1 MMGTRSGSIDPGIPI
16 HLLRIGRLTVDE
28 LDAALERES
37 GLVAISGLSNDM
49 REIREGAA
57 AGNERAALAVEMF
70 VARAAVIASA
80 FTWTKAGRSS
90 SPVGSGRTTL

>member
-1 MMGTRSGSIDPGIPI
+1 M
-16 HLLRIGRLTVDE
+16 
-28 LDAALERES
+28 
-37 GLVAISGLSNDM
+37 AISGLSNDM

-70 VARAAVIASA
+70 VARAAEVIASA